1 MEAVMKIIQLTA
13 ENVKRL
19 RAVQIA
25 PTGNLVPITGKNAQ
39 GKSSVL
45 DCICYALGGERAIPE
60 QPIREG
66 TAKAEIK
73 LDLGEIVVTRTFT
86 HKGSY
91 LKVQSKEGLEW
102 KSPQKILDQLLG
114 KFSFDP
120 WAFIHLGEA
129 RQKEVLLSIVTV
141 PLSVERLRKIS
152 GIAVDQNGA
161 DPIAKLNTVYKTIY
175 DQRTEH
181 NRDAKRIE
189 ASIAAVVVPAGMEN
203 VQPVSVTGLFEER
216 KRLED
221 ENRQNEKVREELE
234 ILRRRCDDLQETQT
248 RLEAEREEILARLAA
263 VEESL
268 RQAQGSIDEAE
279 SLVQSTEERVALL
292 QDHDFAEIDQRMAKA
307 DEINRVA
314 AEIKKKQDL
323 EAELAQE
330 TEDANRCTEKLEAI
344 TSYKSELMEET
355 NFPING
361 LDFSRGTI
369 AYNGIPLSQ
378 ASAAE
383 RLRVSMAIAMALN
396 PKLKVIRIEQ
406 GSLLDQDSWRI
417 IEEMAREND
426 YQVWIEKVA
435 DKPGDGIYIYDGQI
449 IEMSE
454 REDGHFFYEGETQ
467 DGANGGNGA
476 LPPPSSHSP
485 EQPAAVS

>member
-1 MEAVMKIIQLTA
+1 MKIIQLTA

-45 DCICYALGGERAIPE
+45 DCIYYALGGERAIPE

-120 WAFIHLGEA
+120 WAFIQLGEA

-152 GIAVDQNGA
+152 GIAIDQNGA

-175 DQRTEH
+175 DQRTDH
-181 NRDAKRIE
+181 NRNVKRIE
-189 ASIAAVVVPAGMEN
+189 ASIAAITIPAGMEN

-216 KRLED
+216 KRLEE
-221 ENRQNEKVREELE
+221 ENRQNEKVREDLE
-234 ILRRRCDDLQETQT
+234 GLKRQRDEVEENRA

-263 VEESL
+263 LEESL

-279 SLVQSTEERVALL
+279 SLLQSAEERVASL

-314 AEIKKKQDL
+314 GEVQKKKDF
-323 EAELAQE
+323 EAELTKE
-330 TEDANRCTEKLEAI
+330 TEAANRCTEKLEAI

-406 GSLLDQDSWRI
+406 GSLLDQDSWCI

-449 IEMSE
+449 IDMTEGGDS
-454 REDGHFFYEGETQ
+454 HFFYEGETS
-467 DGANGGNGA
+467 DGANGGNGS
-476 LPPPSSHSP
+476 LSPSSQSP
-485 EQPAAVS
+485 EQPAVAS

>member
-1 MEAVMKIIQLTA
+1 MKIIQLTA

-120 WAFIHLGEA
+120 WAFIQLGEA
-129 RQKEVLLSIVTV
+129 KQKEVLLSIVTV

-152 GIAVDQNGA
+152 GIAVEQNGA

-175 DQRTEH
+175 DQRTDH
-181 NRDAKRIE
+181 NRNAKRIE
-189 ASIAAVVVPAGMEN
+189 ASIAAILIPAGMES
-203 VQPVSVTGLFEER
+203 VQSVSVTGLFEER
-216 KRLED
+216 KRLEE
-221 ENRQNEKVREELE
+221 ENRMNEKVREDFEGLKRRRGELE
-234 ILRRRCDDLQETQT
+234 ENRA
-248 RLEAEREEILARLAA
+248 RLETEREEILARLVAL
-263 VEESL
+263 EDSL
-268 RQAQGSIDEAE
+268 RQAQSSIDEAE
-279 SLVQSTEERVALL
+279 SLVQNAEERVGSL
-292 QDHDFAEIDQRMAKA
+292 QDHDFSGIDERMAKA
-307 DEINRVA
+307 DETNRVA
-314 AEIKKKQDL
+314 GEIKKKLDL
-323 EAELAQE
+323 EAELARE
-330 TEDANRCTEKLEAI
+330 TEDANRCTERIEAI

-355 NFPING
+355 NFPIKG

-417 IEEMAREND
+417 IEEMALEND

-435 DKPGDGIYIYDGQI
+435 DKPGDGIYIYDGRI
-449 IEMSE
+449 IEMTE
-454 REDGHFFYEGETQ
+454 EGDGHFFYEGETK

-476 LPPPSSHSP
+476 LPPASHSP
-485 EQPAAVS
+485 EQPAVVS